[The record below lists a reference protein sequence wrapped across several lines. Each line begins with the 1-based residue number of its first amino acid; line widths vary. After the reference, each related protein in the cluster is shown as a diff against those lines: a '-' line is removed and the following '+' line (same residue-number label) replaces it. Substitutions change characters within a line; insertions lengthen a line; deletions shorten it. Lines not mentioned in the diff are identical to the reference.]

1 MGREG
6 LAAGVIHVIPGG
18 QVMAAAVRAAE
29 AGQLPGLT
37 RREEFFTDDIHLND
51 IGAWLIAM
59 THYAVLYHRTPEG
72 LPAQL
77 SRADGTPATPPP
89 SDAALALQKVVWQ
102 VVTGYPA
109 SGVAKG

>member
-1 MGREG
+1 
-6 LAAGVIHVIPGG
+6 
-18 QVMAAAVRAAE
+18 
-29 AGQLPGLT
+29 
-37 RREEFFTDDIHLND
+37 
-51 IGAWLIAM
+51 M